1 MKIVYA
7 VFVYCDRYQSNEK
20 YLDQI
25 FINYTAAVEYAER
38 CYDSYN
44 YEIEKYYIYDEE

>member
-7 VFVYCDRYQSNEK
+7 VFVYYNKYQSNEK

-25 FINYTAAVEYAER
+25 FINYTAAEEYAER
-38 CYDSYN
+38 YYAPYN
-44 YEIEKYYIYDEE
+44 YEIEKYYIYDAE